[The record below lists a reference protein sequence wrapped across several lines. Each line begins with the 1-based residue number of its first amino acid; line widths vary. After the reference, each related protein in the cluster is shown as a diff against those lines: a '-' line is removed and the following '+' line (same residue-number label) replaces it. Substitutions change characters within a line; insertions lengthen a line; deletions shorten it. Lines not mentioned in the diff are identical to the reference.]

1 MYINTN
7 TCADKN
13 SIAVSYKC
21 LCTIDEACEFLRE
34 NWKIIL
40 EAVGEGEA
48 FRILLL
54 KVIFVL
60 FVHNLCIKTKKVFR
74 TRTDLALIRMN
85 RIFIIFN
92 GIMYANI

>member
-54 KVIFVL
+54 KVIFV
-60 FVHNLCIKTKKVFR
+60 FVHNLYINTKKVFR

-92 GIMYANI
+92 DIMYANI

>member
-21 LCTIDEACEFLRE
+21 LCTIDEACEFFRE

-40 EAVGEGEA
+40 EAGEGEA

-54 KVIFVL
+54 KVIFV
-60 FVHNLCIKTKKVFR
+60 FVHNLCINTKKVFR

-92 GIMYANI
+92 GVMYANI

>member
-21 LCTIDEACEFLRE
+21 LCTIDEACEFFRE

-40 EAVGEGEA
+40 EAGEGEA

-54 KVIFVL
+54 KVIFV
-60 FVHNLCIKTKKVFR
+60 FVHNLYINTKKVFR

>member
-21 LCTIDEACEFLRE
+21 LCTIDEACEFFRE

-40 EAVGEGEA
+40 EAGEGEA

-54 KVIFVL
+54 KVIFV
-60 FVHNLCIKTKKVFR
+60 FVHNLYINTKKVFR

-92 GIMYANI
+92 GVMYANI

>member
-21 LCTIDEACEFLRE
+21 LCTIDEACEFFRE

-54 KVIFVL
+54 KVIFV
-60 FVHNLCIKTKKVFR
+60 FVHNLYINTKKVFR